1 MNRKQALVTAAVLLL
16 LAALYLILRPDGSH
30 DPDSTGGDGKVT
42 PPVRI
47 RPGNPTGADGAG
59 GGSKEVSLPGLPP
72 VRYSGRR
79 DVTME
84 QLLQKFDAIDELF
97 PESMNFRNIR
107 MRQPTAKAVP
117 IGDGNVVGSE
127 LLWRT
132 VRGDGGLALPYSSE
146 RPKTNSTHCMSC
158 LPPTGPHTR
167 RFSAMRSFEEDKS
180 RDSSR

>member
-16 LAALYLILRPDGSH
+16 IAALYLILRPDGSH

-47 RPGNPTGADGAG
+47 RPG
-59 GGSKEVSLPGLPP
+59 
-72 VRYSGRR
+72 
-79 DVTME
+79 
-84 QLLQKFDAIDELF
+84 
-97 PESMNFRNIR
+97 

-132 VRGDGGLALPYSSE
+132 VRGDGGLALPVFVGTPQDKLHPLYVLSPAN
-146 RPKTNSTHCMSC
+146 RPAFPAFFSHAE
-158 LPPTGPHTR
+158 LR
-167 RFSAMRSFEEDKS
+167 RG
-180 RDSSR
+180 